1 MQKFVLAEQS
11 TKHSTHAIAIN
22 VIAFFQAFKHKGS
35 RKSGLRHR
43 FLHVAYFGLGATLFI
58 IIPSS
63 VFYHIESGWSYLDSV
78 YYTVIS
84 LSTIGFGDFTN
95 SHHGYADYYGFMLN
109 SKLGNWVWAYRA
121 FTLVWIV
128 FGISF
133 FSMMHT
139 MILKKFKKTL
149 NVNGEC
155 TECSSK
161 NTMKESVWNDKFDNR
176 RRSSV

>member
-1 MQKFVLAEQS
+1 MLL
-11 TKHSTHAIAIN
+11 H
-22 VIAFFQAFKHKGS
+22 FFQAFKHKGS
-35 RKSGLRHR
+35 RKSGLRR
-43 FLHVAYFGLGATLFI
+43 LFLDVAYFALGTALFI

-63 VFYHIESGWSYLDSV
+63 VFYHIESGWSYLDSL
-78 YYTVIS
+78 YYTFIS

-109 SKLGNWVWAYRA
+109 TKLGKWVWAYRA

-133 FSMMHT
+133 FSMMHSL
-139 MILKKFKKTL
+139 ILEIFKKRL
-149 NVNGEC
+149 NVYGEYK
-155 TECSSK
+155 ESSSK
-161 NTMKESVWNDKFDNR
+161 DTTKEYVWNDKKFDNTN